1 MSFQG
6 DCVGS
11 PLFCEGQLVYARNAQ
26 KALRMDIYNFNP
38 MYGRPVSVYWRGD
51 EVVVKTDKNRS
62 FLIIN
67 RGTIKDM

>member
-11 PLFCEGQLVYARNAQ
+11 PLFCEGQMVYARNRQ
-26 KALRMDIYNFNP
+26 KALRLEIYNFNP
-38 MYGRPVSVYWRGD
+38 MYGQPVAAYWRGD
-51 EVVVKTDKNRS
+51 EVVVQTTKNRN

-67 RGTIKDM
+67 RYTIKEM